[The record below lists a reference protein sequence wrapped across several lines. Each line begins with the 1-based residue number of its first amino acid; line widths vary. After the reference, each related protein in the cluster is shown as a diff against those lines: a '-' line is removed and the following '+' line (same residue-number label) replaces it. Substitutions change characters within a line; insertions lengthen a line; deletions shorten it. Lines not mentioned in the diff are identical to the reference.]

1 MIQRLDSVTVNKIAA
16 GEVVERPVSVVKE
29 LVENALDAGATDI
42 RVTIKDSPS
51 AFLEVADNGSGMSF
65 DDLGRAFERHA
76 TSKII
81 SIDDIWSLSSFGFRG
96 EALPSIAAVSLC
108 TCFSS
113 NGKTEGG
120 KIVFEGGIE
129 RLYEAAS
136 REQGTTVRVENLFYN
151 IPARKKYLKSNDYE
165 MRLIKE
171 YIARQAFATAEKHI
185 RFTLVKNN
193 STILAFT
200 EHDTCIDRIAH
211 YYGRDIADTLL
222 SFEAEGHFFRL
233 NGFISARQH
242 TVSHAQNLV
251 FFVNGRPIRDKR
263 LSFTIKNALQGIFE
277 PQEYPYAF
285 LFITIDG
292 DHVDVN
298 VHPQKHEVRFAE
310 DRSLYSAVYAA
321 IRPLYTT
328 VAAVGGVQFSP
339 ISDEVSEAG
348 ASYSAVSLFNEFGH
362 QSEDVHD
369 DTTTVLLKYRYF
381 GVMFDRYCMFSN
393 ETELLLID
401 FHAIN
406 ERILYDRFM
415 TGDIKDFT
423 AHIIPQAIHIGQRYV
438 GMIEENSDLFERFGI
453 TMRVFGP
460 ETVIVETV
468 PLIGK
473 QQADPEKLLRG
484 ILEDTET
491 ESLKS
496 PRAEIIAQ
504 RACKASLRTGDSV
517 PESDAWFFLQT
528 ILDGKTALTCPH
540 GRPVVKRLSANDINQ
555 WFKRV

>member
-42 RVTIKDSPS
+42 RITIKDNPS
-51 AFLEVADNGSGMSF
+51 AYLEVADNGCGMSF

-76 TSKII
+76 TSKIA

-108 TCFSS
+108 TCFTSTGS
-113 NGKTEGG
+113 GEGG
-120 KIVFEGGIE
+120 KIVYEGGSE
-129 RLYEAAS
+129 RVYEVAN
-136 REQGTTVRVENLFYN
+136 REKGTSIRVENLFYN

-171 YIARQAFATAEKHI
+171 YIARQAFATADLRI

-193 STILAFT
+193 DTILAFT
-200 EHDTCIDRIAH
+200 EHDACHDRIAH
-211 YYGRDIADTLL
+211 YYGREVADSLL
-222 SFEAEGHFFRL
+222 SFNTDGAFFHIDGL
-233 NGFISARQH
+233 ISARH
-242 TVSHAQNLV
+242 CTVSHAQNMV

-263 LSFTIKNALQGIFE
+263 LSFAVKNALQGIFE
-277 PQEYPYAF
+277 PQEYPYVF

-292 DHVDVN
+292 GHVDVN

-310 DRSLYSAVYAA
+310 DRSLYGAVYAA

-328 VAAVGGVQFSP
+328 VSAVGGVQFTPIGDVVDQGVVYSP
-339 ISDEVSEAG
+339 
-348 ASYSAVSLFNEFGH
+348 VSLFDESA
-362 QSEDVHD
+362 QSASVHD
-369 DTTTVLLKYRYF
+369 STATYTDSYRYL
-381 GVMFDRYCMFSN
+381 GVVFERYCLFFDAN
-393 ETELLLID
+393 EMLLID

-415 TGDIKDFT
+415 AGTMKEYT
-423 AHIIPQAIHIGQRYV
+423 AHIIPQAIHIGQRYMH
-438 GMIEENSDLFERFGI
+438 MIEENIELFERFGI
-453 TMRVFGP
+453 TVRVFGSDSI
-460 ETVIVETV
+460 IVETV

-473 QQADPEKLLRG
+473 RHADPEKLLRG
-484 ILEDTET
+484 ILEDMEI
-491 ESLKS
+491 ESVRN

-517 PESDAWFFLQT
+517 PDSDAWFFLKT
-528 ILDGKTALTCPH
+528 ILEGTTSLTCPH
-540 GRPVVKRLSANDINQ
+540 GRPVVKRIREHDINQ
-555 WFKRV
+555 WFKRL